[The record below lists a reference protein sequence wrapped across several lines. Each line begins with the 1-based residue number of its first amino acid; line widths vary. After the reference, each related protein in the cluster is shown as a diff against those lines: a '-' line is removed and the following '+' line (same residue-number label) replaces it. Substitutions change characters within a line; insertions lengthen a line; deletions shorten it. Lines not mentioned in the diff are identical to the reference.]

1 MIGIT
6 NFPTPRIT
14 NSNDDS
20 KAERHIGLLVFQ
32 ECSVATTGAIGEVFR
47 LANAL
52 QPPQGAPPPYRL
64 SVLSDEGG
72 FVVTSSSIPIWTQ
85 RLERYSLA
93 DFHALFVAGCDA
105 AITAESNE
113 RLLSWITQQGF
124 IASSGIRQGA
134 SVAIV
139 RKTPL
144 QATVPVFLFDDGPDA
159 PPTHGVTP
167 TEMALTQIERD
178 LSADTAQKVARA
190 MQAKFAEHTRP
201 EMEGVSIVTTAEKIR
216 ASARWMHEN
225 YSKPISVAQA
235 AESAA
240 MSKRNYQRRFKDE
253 FGTTPLEYLLRV
265 RFDVVITLLRTSDL
279 PVDKIA
285 RRCGMGDGNRLG
297 RLFKERYGM
306 SPTHFRARQPFDP
319 GAPNLEAENG
329 CRYSTESLPMELAV
343 VKTC

>member
-1 MIGIT
+1 MIGVT
-6 NFPTPRIT
+6 DFPTPRIS

-20 KAERHIGLLVFQ
+20 KIERHIGLLVFQ
-32 ECSVATTGAIGEVFR
+32 ECSMATTGAIGEVFR
-47 LANAL
+47 LANAF
-52 QPPQGAPPPYRL
+52 QPSHGARPPYRL

-93 DFHALFVAGCDA
+93 DFHAFFVAGCDA

-124 IASSGIRQGA
+124 IASSGMRQGA
-134 SVAIV
+134 NVAIV

-144 QATVPVFLFDDGPDA
+144 HATVPVFLFDDGPEA
-159 PPTHGVTP
+159 APTHGVTP

-190 MQAKFAEHTRP
+190 MQAKFVEQTRP
-201 EMEGVSIVTTAEKIR
+201 EIEGANIVTTTEKIR
-216 ASARWMHEN
+216 ASARWIHEN

-253 FGTTPLEYLLRV
+253 FGTTPLEYLLRA
-265 RFDVVITLLRTSDL
+265 RFDVVITLLRTTDL

-306 SPTHFRARQPFDP
+306 SPTHFRARQRFDP
-319 GAPNLEAENG
+319 GALDSETEIRRR
-329 CRYSTESLPMELAV
+329 CSIESLPTELAV
-343 VKTC
+343 LKTL